1 MTHKDAVY
9 SESVEDYL
17 KTIVRLGGEQ
27 APVTVNAVAGAL
39 NVSPVSAHEMVKRLA
54 EQALVTYQPY
64 KGIALS
70 PEGRDVG
77 SAVQRRHRL
86 WERFLCDVL
95 ELPWAQVHD
104 EAGRLEHA
112 ASPEVT
118 ERLAA
123 FLDNPD
129 SCPHGHPISPAGAT
143 PLTEGA
149 ACRLSDLGV
158 GQRAAIARVPEDDQR
173 LLDYLDQLGMRPRA
187 VVQIAEI
194 APFEGPITVSIG
206 GREKPIAPQLAR
218 RIIVEISIAAAT
230 EE

>member
-1 MTHKDAVY
+1 MAHKDTAY

-17 KTIVRLGGEQ
+17 KTLCRLGGDQ

-39 NVSPVSAHEMVKRLA
+39 NVSPVSAHEMVKRLS

-64 KGIALS
+64 KGISLS
-70 PEGRDVG
+70 PEGRDIG

-95 ELPWAQVHD
+95 ELPWAQVHE

-123 FLDNPD
+123 FLDHPD
-129 SCPHGHPISPAGAT
+129 SCPHGHPIARAGETSLVEGAT
-143 PLTEGA
+143 
-149 ACRLSDLGV
+149 CRLGDLGV
-158 GQRAAIARVPEDDQR
+158 GQRAAIARVPEDDLR
-173 LLDYLDQLGMRPRA
+173 LLDYLDQLGMRPQA
-187 VVQIAEI
+187 IIEIADI
-194 APFEGPITVSIG
+194 APFEGPITVIIA
-206 GREKPIAPQLAR
+206 GRAKSIAPALAR
-218 RIIVEISIAAAT
+218 RIFVETILVAKT
-230 EE
+230 EA